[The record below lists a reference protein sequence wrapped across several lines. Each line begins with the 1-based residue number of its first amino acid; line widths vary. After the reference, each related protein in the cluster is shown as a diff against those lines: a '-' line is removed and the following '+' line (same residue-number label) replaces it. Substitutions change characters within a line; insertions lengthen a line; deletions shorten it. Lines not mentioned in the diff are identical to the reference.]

1 MSTLCC
7 RMQLREHARR
17 LHQRH
22 AGRPGTRGPFCT
34 SARSQGTAHPAT
46 AVIER
51 SLTSMPG
58 WRAGTEVQHLACA
71 ARLSNTARWSKPRLS
86 LLTSG
91 GAAAATQRH
100 ARLQRPVRQA
110 LAGGCATAAAA
121 DRDRRGARPRA
132 GAQGGALAPAWAL
145 GPLASGAAPTLV
157 PIHAGVT
164 AVRVTLRM
172 PGRRREGGAVRAAG
186 RIMRPIY
193 KRGRGR
199 LPRGRV

>member
-1 MSTLCC
+1 
-7 RMQLREHARR
+7 MQDDQAPAVPFAQVHARKALHTPPMPSLNAGYEHAWLARGNKGGAPGVR
-17 LHQRH
+17 GEVVKHGALVKAQALVVDQR
-22 AGRPGTRGPFCT
+22 
-34 SARSQGTAHPAT
+34 
-46 AVIER
+46 
-51 SLTSMPG
+51 
-58 WRAGTEVQHLACA
+58 
-71 ARLSNTARWSKPRLS
+71 
-86 LLTSG
+86 G

-100 ARLQRPVRQA
+100 ARLQRPIREA